1 MGARTVVL
9 SLARVTGGFS
19 RIKVPGP
26 RFHAMMPALLLLL
39 PLLCSIAAAAQVF
52 PTIQPQTGAAP
63 QNVAPAV
70 QPGPPPQPAKNG
82 LPPQQPKT
90 GVVGGP
96 GLVGSD
102 AGPANPLLL
111 PETDHPS
118 ISLSPAVVMAR
129 GSFGQGLTQT
139 LTLSNQ
145 TSAEFVFDLV
155 AEDVLV
161 KNGERVFIP
170 AGETPRSVA
179 ATAVFSQKTVVV
191 HPFTSASVD
200 VRLTIPPETDVR
212 AMVALF
218 RGTNRF
224 QTSSSAV
231 GVTASLGALLTFN
244 LTDNLKL
251 DPQAIQVKPATA
263 SSNMVISQWIRNTGT
278 EPALLEGTAV
288 VLNASGILVGRMAF
302 QSQRLLPGERLEFA
316 AEYAE
321 QLPPGGYRTLCS
333 FQFEGKTLTTDA
345 AFQVQ

>member
-1 MGARTVVL
+1 MGVFSQTVF
-9 SLARVTGGFS
+9 SQTRVGW
-19 RIKVPGP
+19 P
-26 RFHAMMPALLLLL
+26 RFHAMMQALLLL

-63 QNVAPAV
+63 QNVATDV
-70 QPGPPPQPAKNG
+70 KPGPPPQPAKTG
-82 LPPQQPKT
+82 LPPQQTKT
-90 GVVGGP
+90 
-96 GLVGSD
+96 GLVGGD
-102 AGPANPLLL
+102 AGPANSLLL

-179 ATAVFSQKTVVV
+179 ATAVFSQKTIVVQ
-191 HPFTSASVD
+191 PFTSASVD

-251 DPQAIQVKPATA
+251 DPQTIQVKPATA
-263 SSNMVISQWIRNTGT
+263 SSNMVVSQWIRNTGT

-302 QSQRLLPGERLEFA
+302 QPQRLLPGERLEFA

-321 QLPPGGYRTLCS
+321 QLPSGGYRTLCS

-345 AFQVQ
+345 AFQVP